1 MSILSELKRIQGINF
16 PVPSQND
23 EDQKR
28 LDEIIKGSLLVEVE
42 KFLKDNSLWP
52 FRISGNTGR
61 FEHRRAH
68 VPWVGVHSPFID
80 SKSLEGVYLTI
91 LINSDGNGFALS
103 VQRGVEGR
111 TDMQIRSAIARLR
124 VEFGEPPKGFFNKNL
139 ADIVSS
145 RFNSS
150 DRSRKYQLSNVVG
163 KEYLFSATFDE
174 KSFEK
179 EFFSIVEHYSKW
191 IDVHWEAEDISIEEE
206 FDLEE
211 SVHKSI
217 STKSSPPDLIS
228 LSSKDLLEKGD
239 LEALAELQRRAD
251 RGSTSKALYRA
262 LNELKGKLL

>member
-1 MSILSELKRIQGINF
+1 MDLHRPVTVNKMISALGRDPNTDIDVVAHLQMNVAGMVFPRPHETVVADPYVLETFKGGTVRLVLLVEKDLKELVVSILSELKRIQGINF

-68 VPWVGVHSPFID
+68 VPWVGIHSPFID

-150 DRSRKYQLSNVVG
+150 DRSRKYQ
-163 KEYLFSATFDE
+163 
-174 KSFEK
+174 
-179 EFFSIVEHYSKW
+179 
-191 IDVHWEAEDISIEEE
+191 
-206 FDLEE
+206 
-211 SVHKSI
+211 
-217 STKSSPPDLIS
+217 
-228 LSSKDLLEKGD
+228 SSKRE
-239 LEALAELQRRAD
+239 
-251 RGSTSKALYRA
+251 S
-262 LNELKGKLL
+262 